1 MGRHK
6 HKPQCCC
13 VHWAQRVQQS
23 CFWHR
28 KCQIGKRSHCRTLG
42 TLAFPK
48 KQVTICKLTWEGH
61 CRALGTLGFPKNE
74 IKKKASDHLQMNPE
88 MALCS
93 NGRQECQQEL
103 FDREKILDKKMSKIV
118 PGEGRQSKGHVGWGI
133 SFEQQKVTPSSL
145 HEITG
150 RKWSWK
156 ELGFVILSWPEVV
169 LAWRSF

>member
-1 MGRHK
+1 MLL
-6 HKPQCCC
+6 C
-13 VHWAQRVQQS
+13 
-23 CFWHR
+23 
-28 KCQIGKRSHCRTLG
+28 
-42 TLAFPK
+42 
-48 KQVTICKLTWEGH
+48 
-61 CRALGTLGFPKNE
+61 ALGTASAAIVFLAQEMPNWEEIPLQDLGNLGFPKKTSDYLQINLRRPLQSLGN
-74 IKKKASDHLQMNPE
+74 IGFPKKWNKKKASDHLQMNPE

-118 PGEGRQSKGHVGWGI
+118 PGEERQSKGHVGWGI